1 MESAPAAMSILRDFE
16 KRLEGA
22 VEGFFARAFRS
33 GLQPIE
39 LAKALQRYAG
49 NYQQVGLDG
58 IIVPNV
64 YRFVISPED
73 LGRFGGYVTALQR
86 ELADVAVRTA
96 EERDWRLKGPVRIEF
111 EQSDHVRVGTYELR
125 GKIAAAETAQERPAP
140 QPPPAQPPRPEPRP
154 APPLH
159 DGAYGDAG
167 ATTVM
172 PARSSSA
179 VLHVLGGSTPPARV
193 RGSAVLGRL
202 PECDI
207 TLNDP
212 SVSRRHAEVVED
224 GGTWTITDLG
234 STNGVKVNGE
244 RVVSGTLSHGDRIEL
259 GSVRLAFSLEGDGGQ
274 RSRG

>member
-1 MESAPAAMSILRDFE
+1 MSILRDFE

-39 LAKALQRYAG
+39 LAKALQRYAS

-58 IIVPNV
+58 VIVPNV
-64 YRFVISPED
+64 YRFVISVED
-73 LGRFGGYVTALQR
+73 LERFGGYVSALQK

-96 EERDWRLKGPVRIEF
+96 AERDWRLKGPVRIEF

-125 GKIAAAETAQERPAP
+125 GKIESQQDRRSEQAPQAPSPAAPAPAP
-140 QPPPAQPPRPEPRP
+140 QTPIVLGEDEPV
-154 APPLH
+154 
-159 DGAYGDAG
+159 GG

-172 PARSSSA
+172 PARASSA
-179 VLHVLGGSTPPARV
+179 VIHVLGGSSPPTRV
-193 RGSAVLGRL
+193 RGEATLGRL

-207 TLNDP
+207 SLNDP
-212 SVSRRHAEVVED
+212 SVSRRHARLVED
-224 GGTWTITDLG
+224 AGAWRIEDLG

-244 RVVSGTLSHGDRIEL
+244 RVTEGHVTHGDRIEL
-259 GSVRLAFSLEGDGGQ
+259 GSVKLAFSLEGQ
-274 RSRG
+274 S

>member
-1 MESAPAAMSILRDFE
+1 MSILRDFE

-64 YRFVISPED
+64 YRFVISPDD
-73 LGRFGGYVTALQR
+73 LERFGGYVTALQK

-96 EERDWRLKGPVRIEF
+96 QERDWRLKGPVRIEF
-111 EQSDHVRVGTYELR
+111 EESDHVRVGTYELR
-125 GKIAAAETAQERPAP
+125 GKIAAPEAGTPAP
-140 QPPPAQPPRPEPRP
+140 AQSARPEPGREP
-154 APPLH
+154 APPPMPSVH
-159 DGAYGDAG
+159 TDPDAG

-212 SVSRRHAEVVED
+212 SVSRRHAEVTED
-224 GGTWTITDLG
+224 GGTWTINDLG
-234 STNGVKVNGE
+234 STNGIKLNGE
-244 RVVSGTLSHGDRIEL
+244 RVASAALSHGDRIEL
-259 GSVRLAFSLEGDGGQ
+259 GNVRLAFSLEGDSGYGSQ
-274 RSRG
+274 A